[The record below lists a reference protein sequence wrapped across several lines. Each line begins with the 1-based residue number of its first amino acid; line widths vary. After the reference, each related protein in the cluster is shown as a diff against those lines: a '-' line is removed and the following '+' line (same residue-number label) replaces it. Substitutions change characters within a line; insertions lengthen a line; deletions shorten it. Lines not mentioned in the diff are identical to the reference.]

1 MEIGFPAERP
11 DQNRLWPGGSIPGLR
26 ESCREACPGA
36 SRPGGPGGLVWAVKN
51 PGFDTEVHLGMSVL
65 SAGIIHSVL
74 LILSKAVIHSSFML
88 LSKSLIH
95 SRVLVLS
102 MSLIHSS
109 GIGTLS
115 YTNSFCSVVTVH
127 F

>member
-1 MEIGFPAERP
+1 VVRTRR
-11 DQNRLWPGGSIPGLR
+11 QLRRVR
-26 ESCREACPGA
+26 ESCREDRPGA

-51 PGFDTEVHLGMSVL
+51 PGFDTGVNSTSLLRSRNVVHS
-65 SAGIIHSVL
+65 SAVL
-74 LILSKAVIHSSFML
+74 LLPF
-88 LSKSLIH
+88 LIH
-95 SRVLVLS
+95 SMSLVLS
-102 MSLIHSS
+102 PKIIHSS

>member
-1 MEIGFPAERP
+1 MVRTRR
-11 DQNRLWPGGSIPGLR
+11 QLRRVR
-26 ESCREACPGA
+26 ESCREDRPGA

-51 PGFDTEVHLGMSVL
+51 PGFDTGVHS
-65 SAGIIHSVL
+65 SAVL
-74 LILSKAVIHSSFML
+74 LLPF
-88 LSKSLIH
+88 LIH
-95 SRVLVLS
+95 SMSLVLS
-102 MSLIHSS
+102 PRIIHSS